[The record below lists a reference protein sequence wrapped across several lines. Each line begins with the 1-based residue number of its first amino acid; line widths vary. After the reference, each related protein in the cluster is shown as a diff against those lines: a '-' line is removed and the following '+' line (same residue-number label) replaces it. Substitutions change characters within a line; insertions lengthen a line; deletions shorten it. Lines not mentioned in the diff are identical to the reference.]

1 MKSFDNRHTVLQRK
15 KGSLSEIHPLNLT
28 HIRKEPPFVTPSILA
43 SNQTIP
49 EQLDNSQPPQLLI
62 QSIATPDNSHCAKK
76 QSTSNLR

>member
-15 KGSLSEIHPLNLT
+15 KGSLSEIHPLNLS
-28 HIRKEPPFVTPSILA
+28 HIRKEPFVTPSILA

-62 QSIATPDNSHCAKK
+62 QSIATPDISHFVKK

>member
-15 KGSLSEIHPLNLT
+15 KGSLSEIHPPNLSR
-28 HIRKEPPFVTPSILA
+28 IRKEPFVTPSILA

-62 QSIATPDNSHCAKK
+62 QSIATPDISHFVKK